1 MILLMIFVLVYLILL
16 AWLALSQKPVKAEN
30 KLLFTTTI
38 AIACWIGAIF
48 GLQTDAGTS
57 VQYARLVFVL
67 GMWSIIFPTQLISL
81 MVLKRSTTREVI
93 AISTIIGISI
103 SALCLSGAGIIDGIT
118 IDQKGQ
124 VPIPQY
130 GVLAPLY
137 VGGLV
142 IALCAIILLVVRGAL
157 WGTKKSRDQMRVVG
171 LSMLTAALVAIVTN
185 FILPFLTQN
194 TESALLAPIAALI
207 MISGLHYSIAK
218 QGLFDFKQAAVRT
231 MVYLLVLSAL
241 AGIYFGLAYLV
252 SVLSFAERS
261 LMHNVDPNLF
271 NVVSALLLAFLFQP
285 VKRFF
290 DRLTNRLFYRGEY
303 DPETFSREFG
313 TILSYDT
320 DLRLLLRKAGNY
332 IANNLKAERVFF
344 FIGGRGHSDLS
355 VSQKHYL
362 SETNIDTITAYY
374 KKHCK
379 FPEIMRVDTVESQ
392 EIHTILE
399 THRVQMTLPLM
410 LQDQVIGYLFIGE
423 HKSRGYT
430 IRDIRMIESI
440 GNELAIAVHNSLS
453 VEEIRELNESLKH
466 KIDEATREIRQSNH
480 RLQQL
485 DKVKDEFISM
495 ASHQL
500 RTPLTTIKGYL
511 DTVLQGDLGRVSA
524 TQRVML
530 SEAFISSE
538 RMVTLINDFL
548 NISRL
553 QIGKFVIEQRE
564 GDLKEVVRDQIDMLR
579 NLTKQHK
586 LQIKETIDESVPP
599 AFVDIEKLRQV
610 ILNFIDNAIYYSKP
624 DTPIYINLT
633 REDDQIVFTVKDSG
647 IGVPE
652 SEKSQLF
659 SRFFRASNARQHRP
673 DGTGVGLFLAKKVVT
688 LHGGQIIFESQEN
701 KGSTFGFRIPIN
713 NKKEDSSR

>member
-1 MILLMIFVLVYLILL
+1 MILLMVFVLVYLLLL
-16 AWLALSQKPVKAEN
+16 AWLAVSQKPVKAEN
-30 KLLFTTTI
+30 WLLFATTI
-38 AIACWIGAIF
+38 AIAGWIGTIF

-57 VQYARLVFVL
+57 VEYARLVFAL
-67 GMWSIIFPTQLISL
+67 GIWSIILPTQLISL
-81 MVLKRSTTREVI
+81 MVLKRSTTKEVI
-93 AISTIIGISI
+93 AISSVIGIAI
-103 SALCLSGAGIIDGIT
+103 SVLCLSGTGVIDGVT

-124 VPIPQY
+124 IPIPQY
-130 GVLAPLY
+130 GVLAPVY
-137 VGGLV
+137 AASI
-142 IALCAIILLVVRGAL
+142 IAALLAISLLVTRGAV
-157 WGTKKSRDQMRVVG
+157 WGTKKSREQMRVVG
-171 LSMLTAALVAIVTN
+171 FSMLAATLVAIATN
-185 FILPFLTQN
+185 FALPFLTQN

-218 QGLFDFKQAAVRT
+218 QGLFDFKQAAIRT
-231 MVYLLVLSAL
+231 MVYLLVLSTL
-241 AGIYFGLAYLV
+241 AGIYFGLAYLL
-252 SVLSFAERS
+252 SVVLFAGRS
-261 LMHNVDPNLF
+261 PTYDIDSSLINVI
-271 NVVSALLLAFLFQP
+271 SALLLTFLFQP
-285 VKRFF
+285 VKHFF
-290 DRLTNRLFYRGEY
+290 DHLTNRLFYHGEY

-313 TILSYDT
+313 MILSYDT

-332 IANNLKAERVFF
+332 IADNLKAESVFF
-344 FIGGRGHSDLS
+344 LIVGRGTFGSAS
-355 VSQKHYL
+355 TAKSSL
-362 SETNIDTITAYY
+362 SETNIAKITAYY
-374 KKHCK
+374 KKHFK
-379 FPEIMRVDTVESQ
+379 FPEIMRADVVESEEVRRIL
-392 EIHTILE
+392 EIHHVYIA
-399 THRVQMTLPLM
+399 LPLM

-430 IRDIRMIESI
+430 MRDVRVIESI

-466 KIDEATREIRQSNH
+466 RVDEATREIRQSNR

-500 RTPLTTIKGYL
+500 RTPLTSIKGYL
-511 DTVLQGDLGRVSA
+511 DTVLQGDLGHVNS

-548 NISRL
+548 NVSRL
-553 QIGKFVIEQRE
+553 QIGKFVIERRD

-579 NLTKQHK
+579 NLTEQHR
-586 LQIKETIDESVPP
+586 LQIKEHIDDNVPT
-599 AFVDIEKLRQV
+599 AYIDIEKLRQV

-624 DTPIYINLT
+624 DAPIYVSLT
-633 REDDQIVFTVKDSG
+633 KENNHIVFTVKDSG

-688 LHGGQIIFESQEN
+688 LHGGQIIFESEEN

-713 NKKEDSSR
+713 SKKETPH